1 MVLFFCAHASA
12 ADLLPE
18 DFVLQ
23 EGFEPGYGPSV
34 GRVVLV
40 QGEVVILHA
49 GEVIGYRA
57 EQDLPLYKGDT
68 LISLV
73 KGRIR
78 IRLND
83 QSVITLASN
92 TKLAIT
98 RSVYEPKKK
107 TRTSFLRLSIGKA
120 RFWVK
125 KLAGFR
131 RSQVRVKSATAVIGV
146 RGTIFALEA
155 TPDNTKAT
163 NLGDKEEPGSTIWI
177 ETTTPGGPKEELG
190 EGYQG
195 QAPLNEPIVKI
206 QLSVEQLETIR
217 QFFEMLQEVGKPS
230 VAVEGQK
237 KPKKKTIVIDPE
249 GKLVVEGFEESGEVI
264 IVDQEVT
271 KILQSFLDQNEFTID
286 EVKQD
291 LIPEFP
297 EDFPPPP
304 SD

>member
-73 KGRIR
+73 KGRVR

-83 QSVITLASN
+83 QSVITLAS
-92 TKLAIT
+92 
-98 RSVYEPKKK
+98 
-107 TRTSFLRLSIGKA
+107 A